1 MGVVKNFVRACNFIK
16 KKLRHRCFPMK
27 LKKFLRA
34 LFSTE
39 NFRWLLLK
47 LLFLFYVKIIYLLI
61 KKKRRQKL
69 IGKIVD
75 KPGTLFF

>member
-16 KKLRHRCFPMK
+16 RKLRHRCFPVK
-27 LKKFLRA
+27 LKKFLR
-34 LFSTE
+34 E

-47 LLFLFYVKIIYLLI
+47 LLFLFYVKIYLLI

-69 IGKIVD
+69 IDKIVD